1 MSDTTFTTYESIG
14 QAEDVSDIISN
25 IAPFETP
32 FYSNAKKGKTSSK
45 RYDWQTQDLTA
56 AATNSAVEGADPTA
70 PAVTPTVL
78 ISNYT
83 NISEKSYKTSGTEDA
98 IKQYGRAKEHA
109 YQTVL
114 KGRELRR
121 DVEVT
126 LLANQAYDAGSSASA
141 RVVGGLP
148 AYLTNI
154 NTTSGTASSG
164 KGTTAYVPGTVLR
177 TPTISMYFD
186 AHQSA
191 YDDGGNPTMLMMSS
205 VQKRK
210 LSSLVLGSGVSD
222 TADIRY
228 TTQKDAPA
236 TAIGAVDV
244 LLSDFGP
251 VDTIINR
258 QMTSNFLKGISFFLD
273 PEHYSVKELRPFQ
286 NMTLAKTGDST
297 KSQILIEYTLEVSA
311 PNAHAA
317 VADLAIT

>member
-1 MSDTTFTTYESIG
+1 MSDVTYTTYEAIG
-14 QAEDVSDIISN
+14 QAEDVSDVITN
-25 IAPFETP
+25 IVPYETP
-32 FYSNAKKGKTSSK
+32 FYSNAKKKKVSSK

-56 AATNSAVEGADPTA
+56 AATNSAVEGADAVAATA
-70 PAVTPTVL
+70 TPTVL
-78 ISNYT
+78 LSNYT
-83 NISEKSYKTSGTEDA
+83 NISQKTYKTSGTENA
-98 IKQYGRAKEHA
+98 VKQYGRDKEHA
-109 YQTVL
+109 YQTIL

-121 DVEVT
+121 DIEVT
-126 LLANQAYDAGSSASA
+126 LLANAPYDAGSSASA
-141 RVVGGLP
+141 RVAAGLP
-148 AYLTNI
+148 SYLTNI
-154 NTTSGTASSG
+154 NTTSGTVSLG

-177 TPTISMYFD
+177 TPTITMYFD
-186 AHQSA
+186 AHQTA

-205 VQKRK
+205 IQKRK
-210 LSSLVLGSGVSD
+210 LSALVLGSSVSD

-258 QMTSNFLKGISFFLD
+258 QMTSDFHKGISFFLD
-273 PEHYSVKELRPFQ
+273 PEHYAVGELRPFQ
-286 NMTLAKTGDST
+286 NTMLAKTGDSD
-297 KSQILIEYTLEVSA
+297 KSQILCEYTLEVSA